1 MIVNKEI
8 ITERLAK
15 IIESKMQNDI
25 KINDLEEKARELKK
39 RLQIDAE

>member
-8 ITERLAK
+8 IKERLAR

-25 KINDLEEKARELKK
+25 KINEYEEKARELKK
-39 RLQIDAE
+39 QLQIDKE

>member
-1 MIVNKEI
+1 MIVNEEI